1 MSKAKKT
8 YKEMLVN
15 SWFLIFLQNK
25 NTFQLSNTHKSF
37 FSQSKNRKHVIVE
50 NVCRAKGVKS
60 YLSWLNKSIICVLP
74 LSLLKKMKRL
84 QCINHILLCT

>member
-37 FSQSKNRKHVIVE
+37 FQSEQK
-50 NVCRAKGVKS
+50 
-60 YLSWLNKSIICVLP
+60 
-74 LSLLKKMKRL
+74 
-84 QCINHILLCT
+84 